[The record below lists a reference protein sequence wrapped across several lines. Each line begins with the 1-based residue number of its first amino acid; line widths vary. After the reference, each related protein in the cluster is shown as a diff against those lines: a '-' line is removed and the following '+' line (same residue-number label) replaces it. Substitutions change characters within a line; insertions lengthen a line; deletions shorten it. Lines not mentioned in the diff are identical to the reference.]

1 MNAEDKPAV
10 VVPLDG
16 SGVSALA
23 LDVGRAVTH
32 IMRGELHVVHV
43 TEALVPEGKLL
54 EYLQV
59 SGDFDHVP
67 HCLCGEIAGSIID
80 LAGNL
85 DARVIVMSSHGR
97 SHNMRKIVGSNTR
110 GLAQLTGLPVLI
122 VRPGPEPGPGI
133 GWKPRR
139 MLVPLEGTPLPD
151 SVVDQLFY
159 LARRLGTDI
168 DVLHIAALEG
178 RHSAM
183 AGTYSSPRYLDH
195 PYYDW
200 TAWMDEFTKRF
211 APRRPPAMTLRLFHE
226 QGNPVEA
233 TLNFAS
239 RHGTDIIALNW
250 RGRMEGKHAATV
262 KGVLRRT
269 RWPVL
274 LLRAPNRA
282 S

>member
-1 MNAEDKPAV
+1 MEMEGKPAV

-16 SGVSALA
+16 SRASALA
-23 LDVGRAVTH
+23 LEVGRAVTS
-32 IMRGELHVVHV
+32 IMEGELHVVHV
-43 TEALVPEGKLL
+43 TEASVPEERLL
-54 EYLQV
+54 EYLKV
-59 SGDFDHVP
+59 SGDFDYVP
-67 HCLCGEIAGSIID
+67 HCLCGEIAGSIIE
-80 LAGNL
+80 LAGTL
-85 DARVIVMSSHGR
+85 QARVIVMSSHGQ
-97 SHNMRKIVGSNTR
+97 SHNMRKIVGGNAR
-110 GLAQLTGLPVLI
+110 GLAQISGLPVLI
-122 VRPGPEPGPGI
+122 VRPGPEPVPGV
-133 GWKPRR
+133 GWKPRK

-159 LARRLGTDI
+159 LAQKLGADI
-168 DVLHIAALEG
+168 DVLHIAALET
-178 RHSAM
+178 RHSAV
-183 AGTYSSPRYLDH
+183 AGAYSSPRYLDH

-239 RHGTDIIALNW
+239 RHEADIIALNW
-250 RGRMEGKHAATV
+250 HGRMDGKHAATV

-274 LLRAPNRA
+274 LLRAP
-282 S
+282 